1 MIYLDGSSLCRFL
14 PGVRHGE
21 VWQAWVAS
29 HKGQMV
35 TSQLG
40 LTELRQAAALYPRD
54 SIDEI
59 DAIIERVRT
68 DVSVTRFSDDKVSI
82 SSHANAVLKPFAAL
96 HIGAA
101 VGDER
106 VDTIATYDP
115 ALAHVAEI
123 YRLKVVS
130 PGLDEKWYLEFDGP
144 VESWSPIDLDAP
156 FALAGADLKPN
167 QDFADPFEEALKDME
182 SAPKSTEAEPL
193 VISDEAGDEAGG
205 EPVVIELDDGQEDA
219 SLPSVD
225 AKAGIEEEAPAEI
238 EDMGLQDI
246 AAEPQMAPEPLA
258 DEAPPAPPTEEAASP
273 PALEPSSPPPPP
285 PPPPPSKAPAA
296 AAEHETE
303 SEASRRRAEMI
314 ASLGVYKPTVMA
326 WEGEEGEGAGAAARE
341 QEPKPEPADREPLVS
356 RPQPVESVKEA
367 RAQPTPPEPEPV
379 QAPEGAP
386 VRRPEM
392 EPVSE
397 KKEKP
402 AESGDIVPSEPSE
415 GDEEE
420 GIPAPELPP
429 IQVTFEEPV
438 SYAPMK
444 YDPSGARPLPEAHP
458 FARAGQTA
466 AMEAPPISPQQV
478 PDLEPAP
485 PSEPQAS
492 VRPIGWE
499 EVPSKE
505 DAPAPTKEQEGERP
519 SKRRRGKV
527 GRKRQK
533 EGEAS
538 EDPAVIPEGE
548 EDDDAGWKLEDIIG
562 RGTKKGKPKSS

>member
-1 MIYLDGSSLCRFL
+1 VIYLDGSSLCRFL

-68 DVSVTRFSDDKVSI
+68 DVPVTRFSDDKVSI

-123 YRLKVVS
+123 YRLKVVT
-130 PGLDEKWYLEFDGP
+130 PGLDEKWYLEFEGP
-144 VESWSPIDLDAP
+144 VESWSPIDLDTPYASV
-156 FALAGADLKPN
+156 GGELKPK
-167 QDFADPFEEALKDME
+167 QGFTDPFEEALKDIE
-182 SAPKSTEAEPL
+182 SAPGPTEAEPS
-193 VISDEAGDEAGG
+193 VAHDKTRDEAGDEAIVLG
-205 EPVVIELDDGQEDA
+205 LEDA
-219 SLPSVD
+219 HEGMGPASSEGKEAEGEVGAPISLEEGP
-225 AKAGIEEEAPAEI
+225 AGPAALDL
-238 EDMGLQDI
+238 EDVP
-246 AAEPQMAPEPLA
+246 AEPQVAPE
-258 DEAPPAPPTEEAASP
+258 
-273 PALEPSSPPPPP
+273 PPPPP
-285 PPPPPSKAPAA
+285 SPPPPSKAPSVAG
-296 AAEHETE
+296 EQETE

-326 WEGEEGEGAGAAARE
+326 WEGEGEEGAGGIARE
-341 QEPKPEPADREPLVS
+341 PNLDGAPADREPLVS
-356 RPQPVESVKEA
+356 RPQPTEA
-367 RAQPTPPEPEPV
+367 QEEAQARPTPPQPEKPAGV
-379 QAPEGAP
+379 PEGAP
-386 VRRPEM
+386 VRRPLMDFTPEVQ
-392 EPVSE
+392 E
-397 KKEKP
+397 EKP
-402 AESGDIVPSEPSE
+402 KEEEELKEQADAAPSEPSPP
-415 GDEEE
+415 DEE
-420 GIPAPELPP
+420 GIPAPDLPP

-438 SYAPMK
+438 SYAPMR
-444 YDPSGARPLPEAHP
+444 YDPTGARPLPEAHP

-466 AMEAPPISPQQV
+466 AMEAAPIPPQQV

-485 PSEPQAS
+485 PSEPPAS

-499 EVPSKE
+499 EVPAKE
-505 DAPAPTKEQEGERP
+505 EAPTPKKEQEEERP
-519 SKRRRGKV
+519 SKRRRGKD
-527 GRKRQK
+527 GKKRQK
-533 EGEAS
+533 DGKPPEP
-538 EDPAVIPEGE
+538 PAPTPEGK
-548 EDDDAGWKLEDIIG
+548 EDEDAGWKLEDIIG
-562 RGTKKGKPKSS
+562 RGSKKGKTKPS